1 MNTHWPAAKIPALKE
16 HDMKT
21 LLRRNPA
28 AAALAGLIFLLL
40 LGVWLIFTY
49 VAKERGRD
57 LQSWQTVLGIVADT
71 RFQMVDGWLD
81 TQQSTLREL
90 SENTSLQLYL
100 TQVTV
105 SSPGD
110 EMAAAQA
117 GYLRNLIIATAERT
131 GFSNP
136 ETQSPIRANLS
147 PRQGNALALLD
158 LQGRV
163 VTATSGFALNAA
175 LAAAA
180 TEASRQG
187 SPQVRHLSLAS
198 GEPAVAFLVPVPAIQ
213 GPGGT
218 KPGMGVL
225 VGIKQARPELYPL
238 LTRKISTYGSEES
251 LLVSRDGESVFYL
264 SPLADGSA
272 PLSKKLAFS
281 TPSLAEAYALTSP
294 GEFTADKRD
303 YRGTQVLL
311 TSRSFRQV
319 PWVLVEKIDAGEALQ
334 ESSTHRQFLLTSFL
348 LTMSLV
354 AAALIAAWWY
364 GSSAKERKT
373 AEQLRAKSRELEK
386 QSGLLRA
393 ISNSTPDMIL
403 IADEN
408 QHFVFANQA
417 LGEATNLKPED
428 FPGKTLSSVFG
439 AQAAHGFE
447 QLLTKTLKTDQ
458 TTSVLQSME
467 IGNRRGIFHTTAAP
481 LKLGHGSAHSVLC
494 VARDMTETQRT
505 QEKHDE
511 LMKNLVCTLMRTVDQ
526 HDPYCAGHSER
537 TAQVAVAIGRELN
550 LDNDALEQLELAASL
565 ANVGKL
571 LIPKEILTKTEP
583 LSEQEMNT
591 LKQHVQHARDILG
604 GLDFEGPVLEI
615 ILQKHE
621 HMDGSG
627 YPRGLRGDQMLLEG
641 RILAVANTFVAM
653 VSARAYRLGLPV
665 EEVLNNLLAPSN
677 ANLYD
682 RHVVAALFHV
692 AENRPEWISWREPEL
707 KPKWIIEK

>member
-1 MNTHWPAAKIPALKE
+1 MHRSYPHISRQQKKD
-16 HDMKT
+16 DMKT

-28 AAALAGLIFLLL
+28 IAALATLFFLLL
-40 LGVWLIFTY
+40 LGTWLIFAY
-49 VAKERGRD
+49 VAKERSRD
-57 LQSWQTVLGIVADT
+57 MQSWQTVLGIVADT

-81 TQQSTLREL
+81 AQQSTLREL

-100 TQVTV
+100 TQATAVEAK
-105 SSPGD
+105 PGD
-110 EMAAAQA
+110 NMAAAQA

-136 ETQSPIRANLS
+136 EAQSTIRANLS
-147 PRQGNALALLD
+147 PRQGNSLALLD

-163 VTATSGFALNAA
+163 VTATTGFVLNAA
-175 LAAAA
+175 LKAAA
-180 TEASRQG
+180 TEAAQQG
-187 SPQVRHLSLAS
+187 IPQIRHLSLAN
-198 GEPAVAFLVPVPAIQ
+198 GEPAVAFLAHVPAIQ

-218 KPGMGVL
+218 KPAMGVL

-238 LTRKISTYGSEES
+238 LTRKVSTYGSEET
-251 LLVSRDGESVFYL
+251 LLVGRDGDSVIYL

-281 TPSLAEAYALTSP
+281 TPNLAEAYALSSP
-294 GEFTADKRD
+294 GEFTAEKRD
-303 YRGTQVLL
+303 YRGMPVLL
-311 TSRSFRQV
+311 TSRSFQQV
-319 PWVLVEKIDAGEALQ
+319 PWVLVEKINASEALQ
-334 ESSTHRQFLLTSFL
+334 ESTTHRQFLLTSFL

-364 GSSAKERKT
+364 GSNTKERKT

-428 FPGKTLSSVFG
+428 FSGKTLSSVFG
-439 AQAAHGFE
+439 AQAAQAFE
-447 QLLTKTLKTDQ
+447 QLLTKTLKTAQ

-467 IGNRRGIFHTTAAP
+467 IGNRQGIFHATATP
-481 LKLGHGSAHSVLC
+481 LKLGHGNVHSALC
-494 VARDMTETQRT
+494 IARDMTETQRT

-511 LMKNLVCTLMRTVDQ
+511 LMKNLVRTLMRTVDQ

-550 LDNDALEQLELAASL
+550 LDDDALDQLELAASL

-571 LIPKEILTKTEP
+571 LIPKEILTKTAP
-583 LSEQEMNT
+583 LSEQEVNT
-591 LKQHVQHARDILG
+591 LRQHVQSARDILG
-604 GLDFEGPVLEI
+604 GLDFEGPVMEI
-615 ILQKHE
+615 IFQKHE
-621 HMDGSG
+621 HIDGSG
-627 YPRGLRGDQMLLEG
+627 YPRGLRGDQMLPEG

-653 VSARAYRLGLPV
+653 VSARAYRPGLPV
-665 EEVLNNLLAPSN
+665 KDALNNLLAPGSSEQ
-677 ANLYD
+677 YD
-682 RHVVAALFHV
+682 RHVIAALFHV
-692 AENRPEWISWREPEL
+692 AENRPEWISWREPES
-707 KPKWIIEK
+707 KPK